1 MKNIFLGLVLLII
14 LLPSCQEEYFLDGG
28 IAEGKLNMTT
38 YDFIQSRPDMFE
50 KLLWIID
57 DSNLQE
63 EINREG
69 NTFFPPKDQSI
80 VDYLEANQLE
90 SVQLEKLPQEEKDKL
105 GEYLKKYIFP
115 LKIMRKDMTGDMKEY
130 IALSDDAMSIGL
142 QIEPYKEIP
151 GFGPST
157 VILSGDRQM
166 LLPGG
171 VIATFTFNA
180 FVATS
185 DLETSNGAVHVLR
198 ETGHIFG
205 F

>member
-1 MKNIFLGLVLLII
+1 MKNIFLGLILLII
-14 LLPSCQEEYFLDGG
+14 MLPSCQEEYFLDGG

-90 SVQLEKLPQEEKDKL
+90 SVQLEKLPPEEKDKL
-105 GEYLKKYIFP
+105 GE
-115 LKIMRKDMTGDMKEY
+115 
-130 IALSDDAMSIGL
+130 
-142 QIEPYKEIP
+142 
-151 GFGPST
+151 
-157 VILSGDRQM
+157 
-166 LLPGG
+166 
-171 VIATFTFNA
+171 
-180 FVATS
+180 
-185 DLETSNGAVHVLR
+185 
-198 ETGHIFG
+198 
-205 F
+205 